1 MNFFKW
7 ADKGIKKYRW
17 YDASILK
24 ADVFFFTLFLITV
37 WPAFR
42 NLVLGVEWFWYLA
55 IALVL
60 MIPLLKKM
68 FS

>member
-1 MNFFKW
+1 MCLFKW
-7 ADKGIKKYRW
+7 ANEGIKKFKW
-17 YDASILK
+17 YDISMLK
-24 ADVFFFTLFLITV
+24 LDVVFFTLFLVAV

-42 NLVLGVEWFWYLA
+42 NLVLGVEWFWYLG
-55 IALVL
+55 IAVVL

>member
-1 MNFFKW
+1 MKFFKW

-68 FS
+68 CS